1 MPQPL
6 ASRGRIT
13 KWTKEKLN
21 TLSKIELTQ
30 LLENAERL
38 KEPEVAAFCRELLS
52 ERRKKKPAAPGTA
65 KAGTAKK
72 AAVPAAATSRRA

>member
-6 ASRGRIT
+6 ATRGRIT
-13 KWTKEKLN
+13 KWTKEKLD

-30 LLENAERL
+30 LLANAERL

-52 ERRKKKPAAPGTA
+52 ERRKKKPAAPGA
-65 KAGTAKK
+65 AKK
-72 AAVPAAATSRRA
+72 PAVPAATSRRA

>member
-6 ASRGRIT
+6 AARGRIT

-30 LLENAERL
+30 LLANAERL

-52 ERRKKKPAAPGTA
+52 ERRKKTKTAAPG
-65 KAGTAKK
+65 AKK
-72 AAVPAAATSRRA
+72 AKAKTPAAAPTSRRA

>member
-30 LLENAERL
+30 LLANAERL

-52 ERRKKKPAAPGTA
+52 ERRKKKPAAPDA
-65 KAGTAKK
+65 AKK
-72 AAVPAAATSRRA
+72 PAVPAGATSRRA

>member
-13 KWTKEKLN
+13 KWTKEKLS

-30 LLENAERL
+30 LLANAERL

-52 ERRKKKPAAPGTA
+52 ERRKKPKTAA
-65 KAGTAKK
+65 KA
-72 AAVPAAATSRRA
+72 AAPAAATSC

>member
-6 ASRGRIT
+6 AGRGRIT

-30 LLENAERL
+30 LLANAERL
-38 KEPEVAAFCRELLS
+38 KEPEVAAFCRELLT
-52 ERRKKKPAAPGTA
+52 ERRKKTKTADPAKP
-65 KAGTAKK
+65 K
-72 AAVPAAATSRRA
+72 AAARAAGPTSRRA